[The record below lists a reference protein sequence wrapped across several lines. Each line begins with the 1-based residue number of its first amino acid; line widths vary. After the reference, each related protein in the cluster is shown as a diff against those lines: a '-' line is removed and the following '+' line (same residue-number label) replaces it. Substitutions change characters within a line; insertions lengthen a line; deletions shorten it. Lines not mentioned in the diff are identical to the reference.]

1 MKIVKEGQLPG
12 PTPPWWT
19 QVDITCPQCGA
30 VIRLEEGDSITTTRT
45 PGAPI
50 SFPCPTTGCRQI
62 IEVSAPVVARAPSMP
77 APQPTS
83 TVRLL
88 EGEAVE
94 REEAPWRPDN

>member
-19 QVDITCPQCGA
+19 AVDITCPHCGA
-30 VIRLEEGDSITTTRT
+30 VIRLEDGDSITTTRT

-62 IEVSAPVVARAPSMP
+62 IEAMSPSAPLLSPRGGP
-77 APQPTS
+77 
-83 TVRLL
+83 RLL
-88 EGEAVE
+88 EGEDVE
-94 REEAPWRPDN
+94 RDEAPWRPDN